1 MERQPI
7 SQENKLPDFKE
18 NWMKIKYQL
27 PKFFPPS
34 DWESVL
40 DSITV
45 GWRDLGEKIPDRL
58 KTFSDSLAL
67 PNIPK
72 MEVSEASLKY
82 TEVKNEWDKFAEG
95 IFGITNGVKYK
106 WPQMLQLSY
115 QAETLGY
122 LKCSNIFQASA
133 LLQAISETHKEG
145 RTPEVIRQ
153 RVAQHAFDEL
163 IRISTYSFYEHKGGG
178 PVTTRTTQDDPETEK
193 NELVNALSSD
203 LWDKNTIEK
212 RMKDYKKLREIIL
225 KGYNSVDGDV
235 ADQLERLWN
244 ATKGEGVT
252 RNSALHFLKLTQ
264 EIYINLEHGGAF
276 DVE

>member
-72 MEVSEASLKY
+72 MEV
-82 TEVKNEWDKFAEG
+82 
-95 IFGITNGVKYK
+95 
-106 WPQMLQLSY
+106 
-115 QAETLGY
+115 
-122 LKCSNIFQASA
+122 
-133 LLQAISETHKEG
+133 
-145 RTPEVIRQ
+145 
-153 RVAQHAFDEL
+153 
-163 IRISTYSFYEHKGGG
+163 
-178 PVTTRTTQDDPETEK
+178 
-193 NELVNALSSD
+193 
-203 LWDKNTIEK
+203 
-212 RMKDYKKLREIIL
+212 LRHL
-225 KGYNSVDGDV
+225 
-235 ADQLERLWN
+235 
-244 ATKGEGVT
+244 
-252 RNSALHFLKLTQ
+252 
-264 EIYINLEHGGAF
+264 
-276 DVE
+276 